1 MTIIDL
7 TKQIE
12 EFAPLSLQESYDNAG
27 LIVGDPSTEIIGV
40 LITLDVTEEVINE
53 AIEKN
58 CNLIVAHHPL
68 IFKGIRKLNNKNPV
82 ERMIVSSV
90 RNNIAIYA
98 AHTNLDNVQNGVN
111 ASIAQ
116 KLALVNTT
124 ILSPQENIL
133 KKLVTFCP
141 TDHVV
146 KVRDAIFKAGAGHI
160 GNYDSCS
167 FNTNG
172 EGTFRANDEANP
184 FVGKVDKLH
193 FEKEVRVETVFP
205 GYLKSR
211 IVSAMIQA
219 HPYEEVAYDI
229 YPIENQF
236 GNVGAGM
243 VGELEKP
250 ENTREFLSKIKK
262 IFNTGCVR
270 HTAICREKISKVALC
285 GGSGSFLLR
294 NAIGAGADVFITGD
308 MKYHDFFEADNKIII
323 ADVGH
328 YESEQFTKELLM
340 NIIKKKNSTFAVRN
354 SEINTNPINYL

>member
-116 KLALVNTT
+116 KLALVNTI

-172 EGTFRANDEANP
+172 EGTFRANDGANP

>member
-116 KLALVNTT
+116 KLALVNTI